1 MDTDNRVYN
10 IHVQSSTAK
19 IAVESEVLNN
29 PIQFMVHHL

>member
-29 PIQFMVHHL
+29 PIQSMVHHL